1 MVILDIIKVKGITTK
16 SEKMKDN
23 KIWNKIRNIS
33 SLKDLS
39 HIGIANIGGGAISSI
54 FWLYLASI
62 MTPEE
67 YGQIG
72 YLIAIGGIAAVFCQ
86 FGTGHFLTV
95 TTAKKQ
101 NVLPIIALISI
112 SSSFIA
118 AIVLYILFK
127 EPALGIIAIGYVVFN
142 LGLSDLFGRR
152 FYRKYTKI
160 FLIQK
165 ILLVVLGLSMYYFI
179 GPIGIIYGFGLSM
192 LIFSYQI
199 YVSIKGMKLDY
210 LILKNKIGFAL
221 NTYLEDIVKTFS
233 SESHKFIIAP
243 LLGFALLGN
252 FNLGMQ
258 SIAALGIIPG
268 IVSQYIIPEEA
279 SGSTKLQLKKY
290 YLALATIIAI
300 LGFFLAPIVIL
311 ELFPKFNSAL
321 EIVPILSLT
330 IIPGSINSIFYS
342 KFLASEK
349 SKFIIIST
357 LLFMTLQISL
367 MVILGESIGITGIAY
382 AFLIAMSSQ
391 TVILGLFYKLYIK

>member
-1 MVILDIIKVKGITTK
+1 MK
-16 SEKMKDN
+16 SN

-39 HIGIANIGGGAISSI
+39 HIGIANIGGGIIASV

-67 YGQIG
+67 YGQMG
-72 YLIAIGGIAAVFCQ
+72 YMMAIGGIAAVFCQ
-86 FGTGHFLTV
+86 FGTGYFLMV

-112 SSSFIA
+112 SSSLIA

-127 EPALGIIAIGYVVFN
+127 EPALGIIAVGYVIFN
-142 LGLSDLFGRR
+142 LGLSELYGRKL
-152 FYRKYTKI
+152 YRKYTVI

-165 ILLVVLGLSMYYFI
+165 ILLITIGLSMYYFV
-179 GPIGIIYGFGLSM
+179 GPIGIIYGYGLSM
-192 LIFSYQI
+192 FVFSYQI
-199 YVSIKGMKLDY
+199 YVSIKGTKFDY
-210 LILKNKIGFAL
+210 SILRNKIGFAL

-243 LLGFALLGN
+243 LLGFTLLGN

-258 SIAALGIIPG
+258 SISALGIIPG
-268 IVSQYIIPEEA
+268 IISQYIIPEEA

-290 YLALATIIAI
+290 YLALAIILAI
-300 LGFFLAPIVIL
+300 SGFFLAPIVIR
-311 ELFPKFNSAL
+311 ELFPKFNSVI

-330 IIPGSINSIFYS
+330 IIPGAISSVFYS
-342 KFLASEK
+342 RFLASEK
-349 SKFIIIST
+349 SRFIIIST
-357 LLFMTLQISL
+357 TLFTILQISL
-367 MVILGESIGITGIAY
+367 VIILGGIIGITGIAY

-391 TVILGLFYKLYIK
+391 TIILGLCYKLYIK

>member
-1 MVILDIIKVKGITTK
+1 MK
-16 SEKMKDN
+16 SN

-39 HIGIANIGGGAISSI
+39 HIGIANIGGGIISSI

-72 YLIAIGGIAAVFCQ
+72 YLMAIGGIAAVFCQ
-86 FGTGHFLTV
+86 FGTGYFLMV

-112 SSSFIA
+112 SSSLIA

-127 EPALGIIAIGYVVFN
+127 EPALGIIAIGYVIFN
-142 LGLSDLFGRR
+142 LGLSEFFGRR
-152 FYRKYTKI
+152 FYRKYTI
-160 FLIQK
+160 TFLIQK

-192 LIFSYQI
+192 FVFSYQI
-199 YVSIKGMKLDY
+199 YVSIKGTKFDY
-210 LILKNKIGFAL
+210 SVLRNKIGFAL

-243 LLGFALLGN
+243 LLGFTLLGN

-258 SIAALGIIPG
+258 SISVLGIIPG
-268 IVSQYIIPEEA
+268 IISQYIIPEEA

-290 YLALATIIAI
+290 YLALAIILAI
-300 LGFFLAPIVIL
+300 SGFFLVPIVIR
-311 ELFPKFNSAL
+311 ELFPKFNSVI

-330 IIPGSINSIFYS
+330 IIPGSINSVFYS

-349 SKFIIIST
+349 SRFIIIST
-357 LLFMTLQISL
+357 TLFTILQISL
-367 MVILGESIGITGIAY
+367 VIILGGIIGITGIAY

-391 TVILGLFYKLYIK
+391 TVILGLCYKLYIK

>member
-1 MVILDIIKVKGITTK
+1 
-16 SEKMKDN
+16 MKNN

-39 HIGIANIGGGAISSI
+39 YIGIANIGGGVITSV

-86 FGTGHFLTV
+86 FGTGYFLMV
-95 TTAKKQ
+95 TAAKKQ

-112 SSSFIA
+112 SSSLIA

-127 EPALGIIAIGYVVFN
+127 EPALGIVAIGYVIFN
-142 LGLSDLFGRR
+142 LGLSELFGRR

-165 ILLVVLGLSMYYFI
+165 ILLFVLGLSMYYFV

-192 LIFSYQI
+192 FVFSYQI
-199 YVSIKGMKLDY
+199 YVSIKGKKLDY
-210 LILKNKIGFAL
+210 SVLRGKIGFAL
-221 NTYLEDIVKTFS
+221 NTYLEDVVKTFS

-243 LLGFALLGN
+243 LLGFTLLGN
-252 FNLGMQ
+252 FHLGMQ
-258 SIAALGIIPG
+258 SISALSIIPG
-268 IVSQYIIPEEA
+268 IISQYIIPEEA

-290 YLALATIIAI
+290 YLILTIILAI
-300 LGFFLAPIVIL
+300 LGFFLAPIVIP
-311 ELFPKFNSAL
+311 ELFPKFSQAV

-330 IIPGSINSIFYS
+330 LIPGTINSILYS

-357 LLFMTLQISL
+357 LLFTILQISL

-382 AFLIAMSSQ
+382 AFLIAISSQ

>member
-1 MVILDIIKVKGITTK
+1 
-16 SEKMKDN
+16 MKNN

-39 HIGIANIGGGAISSI
+39 YIGIANIGGGVIASV

-72 YLIAIGGIAAVFCQ
+72 YLMAIGGIAAVFCQ
-86 FGTGHFLTV
+86 FGTGYFLMV
-95 TTAKKQ
+95 TAAKKQ

-112 SSSFIA
+112 SSSLIA

-127 EPALGIIAIGYVVFN
+127 EPALGIVAIGYVIFN
-142 LGLSDLFGRR
+142 LGLSELFGRR

-165 ILLVVLGLSMYYFI
+165 ILLFVLGLSMYYFV

-192 LIFSYQI
+192 FVFSYQI
-199 YVSIKGMKLDY
+199 YVSIKGKKLDY
-210 LILKNKIGFAL
+210 SVLRGKIGFAL
-221 NTYLEDIVKTFS
+221 NTYLEDVVKTFS

-243 LLGFALLGN
+243 LLGFTLLGN
-252 FNLGMQ
+252 FHLGMQ
-258 SIAALGIIPG
+258 SISALSIIPG
-268 IVSQYIIPEEA
+268 IISQYIIPEEA

-290 YLALATIIAI
+290 YLILTIILAI
-300 LGFFLAPIVIL
+300 LGFFLAPIVIP
-311 ELFPKFNSAL
+311 ELFPKFSQAV

-330 IIPGSINSIFYS
+330 LIPGTINSILYS

-357 LLFMTLQISL
+357 LLFTILQISL

-382 AFLIAMSSQ
+382 AFLIAISSQ

>member
-1 MVILDIIKVKGITTK
+1 MIILDIIKVKGITTK
-16 SEKMKDN
+16 SEIMKNN
-23 KIWNKIRNIS
+23 KIWDKIRNIS

-39 HIGIANIGGGAISSI
+39 DIGIANIGGGAISSI

-72 YLIAIGGIAAVFCQ
+72 YLISIAGIAAVFCQ
-86 FGTGHFLTV
+86 FGTGYFLMV

-101 NVLPIIALISI
+101 NVLSIIALISI
-112 SSSFIA
+112 SSSLIA

-127 EPALGIIAIGYVVFN
+127 EPALGIVAIGYVILN

-165 ILLVVLGLSMYYFI
+165 ILLFVLGLSMYYFV

-192 LIFSYQI
+192 FVFSYQI
-199 YVSIKGMKLDY
+199 YISIKGKKLDY
-210 LILKNKIGFAL
+210 SVLRSKIQFAL

-243 LLGFALLGN
+243 LLGLTLLGN
-252 FNLGMQ
+252 FHLGIQ
-258 SIAALGIIPG
+258 SMSVLAIIPG
-268 IVSQYIIPEEA
+268 IISQYIIPEEA

-290 YLALATIIAI
+290 YLILAITLAM
-300 LGFFLAPIVIL
+300 LGFFLSPIVIS
-311 ELFPKFNSAL
+311 ELFPKFSQAV

-330 IIPGSINSIFYS
+330 LIPGTISNIFYS

-349 SKFIIIST
+349 SKFIIIGT
-357 LLFMTLQISL
+357 LLFTILQISL
-367 MVILGESIGITGIAY
+367 MVILGKSIGITGIAY
-382 AFLIAMSSQ
+382 AFLIATSSQ
-391 TVILGLFYKLYIK
+391 TIILGLFYKLYIK

>member
-1 MVILDIIKVKGITTK
+1 
-16 SEKMKDN
+16 MKNN

-39 HIGIANIGGGAISSI
+39 YIGIANIGGGVIASV

-72 YLIAIGGIAAVFCQ
+72 YLMAIGGIAAVFCQ
-86 FGTGHFLTV
+86 FGTGYFLMV
-95 TTAKKQ
+95 TAAKNQ

-112 SSSFIA
+112 SSSLIA

-127 EPALGIIAIGYVVFN
+127 EPALGIVAIGYVIFN
-142 LGLSDLFGRR
+142 LGLSELFGRR

-165 ILLVVLGLSMYYFI
+165 ILLFVLGLSMYYFI

-192 LIFSYQI
+192 FVFSYQI
-199 YVSIKGMKLDY
+199 YVSIKGKKLDY
-210 LILKNKIGFAL
+210 SVLRGKIGFAL

-243 LLGFALLGN
+243 LLGFTLLGN
-252 FNLGMQ
+252 FHLGMQ
-258 SIAALGIIPG
+258 SISALSIIPG
-268 IVSQYIIPEEA
+268 IISQYIIPEEA

-290 YLALATIIAI
+290 YLILTIILAI
-300 LGFFLAPIVIL
+300 LGFFLAPIVIP
-311 ELFPKFNSAL
+311 ELFPKFSQAV

-330 IIPGSINSIFYS
+330 LIPGTINSILYS

-357 LLFMTLQISL
+357 LLFTILQISL

-382 AFLIAMSSQ
+382 AFLIAISSQ

>member
-1 MVILDIIKVKGITTK
+1 
-16 SEKMKDN
+16 MKNN

-39 HIGIANIGGGAISSI
+39 YIGIANIGGGVITSV

-86 FGTGHFLTV
+86 FGTGYFLMV
-95 TTAKKQ
+95 TAAKKQ

-112 SSSFIA
+112 SSSLIA

-127 EPALGIIAIGYVVFN
+127 EPALGIVAIGYVIFN
-142 LGLSDLFGRR
+142 LGLSELFGRR

-165 ILLVVLGLSMYYFI
+165 ILLFVLGLSMYYFI

-192 LIFSYQI
+192 FVFSYQI
-199 YVSIKGMKLDY
+199 YVSIKGKKLDY
-210 LILKNKIGFAL
+210 SVLRDKIGFAL

-243 LLGFALLGN
+243 LLGFTLLGN
-252 FNLGMQ
+252 FHLGMQ
-258 SIAALGIIPG
+258 SISALSIIPG
-268 IVSQYIIPEEA
+268 IISQYIIPEEA

-290 YLALATIIAI
+290 YLILTIILAI
-300 LGFFLAPIVIL
+300 LGFFLAPIVIP
-311 ELFPKFNSAL
+311 ELFPKFSQAV

-330 IIPGSINSIFYS
+330 LIPGTINSILYS

-357 LLFMTLQISL
+357 LLFTILQISL

-382 AFLIAMSSQ
+382 AFLIAISSQ

>member
-1 MVILDIIKVKGITTK
+1 
-16 SEKMKDN
+16 MKNN

-67 YGQIG
+67 YGHVG
-72 YLIAIGGIAAVFCQ
+72 YMIAIGGIASVFCQ
-86 FGTGHFLTV
+86 FGTGYFLTV

-112 SSSFIA
+112 SSSLIA

-127 EPALGIIAIGYVVFN
+127 EPALGIVAVGYVIFN
-142 LGLSDLFGRR
+142 LGLSELFGRK
-152 FYRKYTKI
+152 FYKKYTKI

-165 ILLVVLGLSMYYFI
+165 TLLIVLGLSMYYFI

-192 LIFSYQI
+192 FVFSYQI
-199 YVSIKGMKLDY
+199 YVSIKGMKFDY
-210 LILKNKIGFAL
+210 SVLRNKIGFAL

-252 FNLGMQ
+252 FHLGMQ
-258 SIAALGIIPG
+258 SISALGIIPG

-290 YLALATIIAI
+290 YLAIATIIAI
-300 LGFFLAPIVIL
+300 LGFFLAPIVIP
-311 ELFPKFNSAL
+311 ELFPKFEPSV

-342 KFLASEK
+342 KFLASDK

-357 LLFMTLQISL
+357 TLFTALQISL
-367 MVILGESIGITGIAY
+367 MIILGGAIGIIGIAY

-391 TVILGLFYKLYIK
+391 TVILGLCYKLYIK

>member
-1 MVILDIIKVKGITTK
+1 
-16 SEKMKDN
+16 MKNN

-39 HIGIANIGGGAISSI
+39 YIGIANIGGGVITSV

-86 FGTGHFLTV
+86 FGTGYFLMV
-95 TTAKKQ
+95 TAAKKQ

-112 SSSFIA
+112 SSSLIA

-127 EPALGIIAIGYVVFN
+127 EPALGIVAIGYVIFN
-142 LGLSDLFGRR
+142 LGLSELFGRR

-165 ILLVVLGLSMYYFI
+165 ILLFVLGLSMYYFV

-192 LIFSYQI
+192 FVFSYQI
-199 YVSIKGMKLDY
+199 YVSIKGKKLDY
-210 LILKNKIGFAL
+210 SVLRGKIGFAL
-221 NTYLEDIVKTFS
+221 NTYLEDVVKTFS

-243 LLGFALLGN
+243 LLGFTLLGN
-252 FNLGMQ
+252 FHLGMQ
-258 SIAALGIIPG
+258 SISALSIIPG
-268 IVSQYIIPEEA
+268 IISQYIIPEEA

-290 YLALATIIAI
+290 YLILTIILAI
-300 LGFFLAPIVIL
+300 LGFFLAPIVIP
-311 ELFPKFNSAL
+311 ELFPKFSQAV
-321 EIVPILSLT
+321 EIIPILSLT
-330 IIPGSINSIFYS
+330 LIPGTINSILYS

-357 LLFMTLQISL
+357 LLFTILQISL

-382 AFLIAMSSQ
+382 AFLIAISSQ